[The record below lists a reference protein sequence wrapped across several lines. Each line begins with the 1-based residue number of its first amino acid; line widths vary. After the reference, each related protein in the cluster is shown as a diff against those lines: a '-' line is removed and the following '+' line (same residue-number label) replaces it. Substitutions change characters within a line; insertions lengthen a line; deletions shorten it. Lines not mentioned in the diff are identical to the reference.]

1 VTGTKGELNLT
12 RARLEEATSHAERYL
27 EQLAI
32 AENRVERL
40 KSETVQRVE
49 SKTRA
54 TGTEKEE
61 KKEKKEET
69 PEQNGN
75 HVPKAEILDMPPP
88 VCIPHY

>member
-12 RARLEEATSHAERYL
+12 RVRLEDATSLADRYL

-54 TGTEKEE
+54 TGAEKEEKEE
-61 KKEKKEET
+61 KKEEP
-69 PEQNGN
+69 PEQSGN
-75 HVPKAEILDMPPP
+75 RVKTEMLDTPLP
-88 VCIPHY
+88 VCLPHH

>member
-1 VTGTKGELNLT
+1 MTGTKGELNLT
-12 RARLEEATSHAERYL
+12 RARLEEATSLAERYL
-27 EQLAI
+27 EQLSI

-54 TGTEKEE
+54 AGTEKEE
-61 KKEKKEET
+61 KKEEP

-75 HVPKAEILDMPPP
+75 HIPKAEMLDTPLP
-88 VCIPHY
+88 VCLLRH